1 MNEFMSQAF
10 GVLYVIAL
18 NIALPAVMIWGWV
31 RWTKR
36 EKQWTVFS
44 ILSFIGFA
52 LASVSGLLAI
62 SSSLYALKIGGFPFF
77 DPMLMRIYRW
87 GTLLSATGIIFAMI
101 GVWKLSSLRW
111 HAVISAAGTLMFWFA
126 SATGE

>member
-1 MNEFMSQAF
+1 MNELMSRAI
-10 GVLYVIAL
+10 GVLYVITI

-44 ILSFIGFA
+44 ILSLIGFV
-52 LASVSGLLAI
+52 LATASGLLAI

-87 GTLLSATGIIFAMI
+87 GTLLSATGIIFAMV
-101 GVWKLSSLRW
+101 GVWRPSSLRW
-111 HAVISAAGTLMFWFA
+111 HALISAAGTLMFWIA